1 MPDAYSIDAGTD
13 SQIADK
19 NTFAN
24 ELLNT
29 AKINQAVLPFIK
41 RLNALL
47 ALPTTKKVVKD
58 FLRLSLQNFEKPQ
71 KDFIKLLLLA
81 DSQDVQRY
89 FDQNWEAFYN
99 KQEMGL
105 IMPVDVRDDL
115 INPLVS
121 KLQQILPTYDDKM
134 EVVMAI
140 DSRAS
145 GGTRR
150 RRRRRGGRKTLCPRI
165 RVRSYKK
172 RNSRR
177 TMRRLAGARTR
188 KMTF

>member
-19 NTFAN
+19 NSFAN
-24 ELLNT
+24 ELLKT

-47 ALPTTKKVVKD
+47 ALPTNKKTMQD

-81 DSQDVQRY
+81 DAQDVQRY

-99 KQEMGL
+99 KEEMGL

-115 INPLVS
+115 VNPLVS

-150 RRRRRGGRKTLCPRI
+150 LRRRRGGRKTLCPRI

-172 RNSRR
+172 RNLRR
-177 TMRRLAGARTR
+177 TMRRLAGAYTR
-188 KMTF
+188 KQL